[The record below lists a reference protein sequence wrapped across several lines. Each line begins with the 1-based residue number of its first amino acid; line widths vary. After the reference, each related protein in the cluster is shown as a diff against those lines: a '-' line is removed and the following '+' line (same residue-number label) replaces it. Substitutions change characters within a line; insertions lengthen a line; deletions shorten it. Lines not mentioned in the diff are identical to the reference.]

1 MLSEKTKKIILVVGF
16 LTSIVVIGGLLYYL
30 FLKPTTPTVN
40 VSTEG
45 TEVTTG
51 TGDLPTAGVGQPTTG
66 VVTTPNATGALPA
79 VSEVASGGITKT
91 TVLTTSSVEAVTLS
105 KNGDGMNYYDPQ
117 DGRFYTIDSDGN
129 VVKLSNKQ
137 FPDVENVAWNAD
149 GEKAV
154 IEFPDGSN
162 VVYDFTSETQVT
174 LPKHWEDF
182 EFSPV
187 KDQIAAKSMGI
198 DSSNRSLVISNSDGS
213 QVMAVQSLGDNAD
226 KVQVNQSPTDQIIAF
241 SDTADSM
248 GLGQKMI
255 LAIGKNQENFKGLV
269 VEGLGFE
276 SLWSPRGDVL
286 LYSVYGDT
294 SNWKPMLWIVNGS
307 ANSLG
312 DDRRSLS
319 LYTWAE
325 KCVFASSTVV
335 YCAVPQEMENNAGML
350 KSTYAVSPDDLYKID
365 LTNNRSSLV
374 ARPEIGTP
382 MTNLQVS
389 GDGKYLFYTNNLNGR
404 LEMIKLK

>member
-198 DSSNRSLVISNSDGS
+198 DSSNRSLVISNSDDS

>member
-213 QVMAVQSLGDNAD
+213 QVMAVQALGDNAD